1 MAECHARS
9 AVLDL
14 GCVARFSYA
23 LCRKSRT
30 IAVLCLS
37 RFVSRSMDLFFNL
50 QCYRE
55 AFCVNVNSIGSV
67 YVQVAMET
75 CGDLDRY
82 TSSLALALYFRTA
95 KAARSYSMVHP

>member
-9 AVLDL
+9 TVLAL
-14 GCVARFSYA
+14 GCLARFSYA
-23 LCRKSRT
+23 VCRKSRT

-50 QCYRE
+50 QCYGA
-55 AFCVNVNSIGSV
+55 AFCVKVNSIGSV

-75 CGDLDRY
+75 CGDPDRY
-82 TSSLALALYFRTA
+82 TSSLALAIYFRTA
-95 KAARSYSMVHP
+95 KATRSYSMVHL